1 MSTTPDQVDEH
12 ELDAALRRL
21 DPAIPRSL
29 ATVDNLID
37 LTEQAVSPRRFTRR
51 WRIGI
56 ATSVGAVTLAVSLI
70 AAANGAGV
78 LFPVGPMDPGER
90 WSTAYIVYSPPA
102 SAHLGVQCEIHP
114 TLANL
119 SDAQFQAIENK
130 INDENW
136 GDLAKDVEARESAH
150 ATQRGDYDSALMDV
164 VLARLQ
170 TAVPTLSYGTGATPY
185 SKQPGPRL
193 VKLEEAC

>member
-1 MSTTPDQVDEH
+1 MSTTRDQSDEQ

-37 LTEQAVSPRRFTRR
+37 LTERAVSPRRFTRR
-51 WRIGI
+51 I
-56 ATSVGAVTLAVSLI
+56 ATSVGAGALAVSLI

-78 LFPVGPMDPGER
+78 LFHLGPMAPGES
-90 WSTAYIVYSPPA
+90 WSTLYIVYKPYP
-102 SAHLGVQCEIHP
+102 GVQCEIHP
-114 TLANL
+114 TFANL

-136 GDLAKDVEARESAH
+136 GDLAQDVEARESAD
-150 ATQRGDYDSALMDV
+150 AAQRGDYDGALMDV

-170 TAVPTLSYGTGATPY
+170 TAVPTLSYGDGATPY

-193 VKLEEAC
+193 VRLEEAC